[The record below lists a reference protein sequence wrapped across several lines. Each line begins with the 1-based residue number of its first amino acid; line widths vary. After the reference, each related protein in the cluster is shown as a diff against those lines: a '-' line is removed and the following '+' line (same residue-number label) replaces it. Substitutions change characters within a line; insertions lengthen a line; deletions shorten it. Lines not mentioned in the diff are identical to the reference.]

1 MSYSR
6 ENTISTHQRQSRPNG
21 TPCLP
26 RRSGRSYWGSLPSAL
41 CSLRYA
47 LCALVLLLS
56 AVAFYELLPRLISQI
71 QFLRAKNYIRQG
83 NYGLAISRLEK
94 ANTYRPQDSEILK
107 QLGDVYNKLGERK
120 SATREA
126 FRLTEKAKDAYVR
139 AALLNPLEVEI
150 AYGLARTES
159 RLEQLYQ
166 YLHPKDKANPYQPG
180 PHFKNTLRLRP
191 NGILYNYAF
200 ARYLYQHSENEKF
213 LGVIRTLVRIYPP
226 SYNDLKEQ
234 SFWSIAVKK
243 AVKDGLQQAI
253 KEDISPKN
261 THRIMS
267 TLLADDE
274 EWGEAIAH
282 YQEYLLHQELDNTS
296 GDYIHLGRLY
306 LKNGQPEEA
315 ELSFIRALDVTRE
328 RDKALRELY
337 NIYKKEDYHER
348 LYQFYQK
355 ARRRFIFS
363 PQMEIVTAQA
373 LINLKHYNQAQRI
386 LNELNDQEPTADAYY
401 WLARIYETEKD
412 WDRMEL
418 AIQKATV
425 LDPTNSHYRQTFY
438 GLLKR
443 LGKFETAENEIARTI
458 ENSDNPS
465 SGLFSE
471 RAQIRWKREDYL
483 GALKDWKSALQ
494 LTPGKA
500 YFHAQAAEACIKL
513 GHWTEALDY
522 YQKAVKLEPKNQ
534 RYTKRYLE
542 LKAGSS

>member
-6 ENTISTHQRQSRPNG
+6 ENTISTHERQSRPNG
-21 TPCLP
+21 TPSP
-26 RRSGRSYWGSLPSAL
+26 LPSAL

-56 AVAFYELLPRLISQI
+56 AVAFYALLPRLISQI
-71 QFLRAKNYIRQG
+71 HFIRAKNYTRQG

-94 ANTYRPQDSEILK
+94 ANTYRPKDSGILK
-107 QLGDVYNKLGERK
+107 ELGDVYNKLGERR
-120 SATREA
+120 SVTREA

-159 RLEQLYQ
+159 GLEQLYQ

-180 PHFKNTLRLRP
+180 PYFENTLRLRP
-191 NGILYNYAF
+191 NGILYNSAF
-200 ARYLYQHSENEKF
+200 ARYLYQHNENDKF

-234 SFWSIAVKK
+234 PFWSIAVKE

-261 THRIMS
+261 THKIMS

-274 EWGEAIAH
+274 EWDEAIAH
-282 YQEYLLHQELDNTS
+282 YRESLLHQEFDNTS

-306 LKNGQPEEA
+306 LKNRQPEEA
-315 ELSFIRALDVTRE
+315 ELSFFHALDMTRE
-328 RDKALRELY
+328 RDKALRALY
-337 NIYKKEDYHER
+337 NIYKKEDYPER

-355 ARRRFIFS
+355 AKRRFVFF

-373 LINLKHYNQAQRI
+373 LINIKHYNQAQRI
-386 LNELNDQEPTADAYY
+386 LNELNDQEPTAEAYY
-401 WLARIYETEKD
+401 WLARIYEIEKD

-425 LDPTNSHYRQTFY
+425 LDPNNSHYRQIFIS
-438 GLLKR
+438 LLKR
-443 LGKFETAENEIARTI
+443 LGKIEMVEKQIGQTI

-465 SGLFSE
+465 SGLFTE

-483 GALKDWKSALQ
+483 GALKDWKSAIQ
-494 LTPGKA
+494 LTPSKA
-500 YFHAQAAEACIKL
+500 YFHAQAAEAYMKL
-513 GHWTEALDY
+513 GDLAEALNY
-522 YQKAVKLEPKNQ
+522 YQKAVKLEPKNN
-534 RYTKRYLE
+534 RYSKRYRE

>member
-1 MSYSR
+1 
-6 ENTISTHQRQSRPNG
+6 
-21 TPCLP
+21 
-26 RRSGRSYWGSLPSAL
+26 
-41 CSLRYA
+41 
-47 LCALVLLLS
+47 VLLLS
-56 AVAFYELLPRLISQI
+56 AVAFYALLPRLISQI
-71 QFLRAKNYIRQG
+71 HFLRAKNYTRQG

-94 ANTYRPQDSEILK
+94 AHDYQPMDSEILK

-150 AYGLARTES
+150 VYGLARTES

-180 PHFKNTLRLRP
+180 PYFENTLRLRP
-191 NGILYNYAF
+191 NGILYNSAF
-200 ARYLYQHSENEKF
+200 ARYLYQHNENDKF

-234 SFWSIAVKK
+234 PFWSIAVKE

-261 THRIMS
+261 THKIMS

-274 EWGEAIAH
+274 EWDEAIAH
-282 YQEYLLHQELDNTS
+282 YRESLLHQEVDNTS

-306 LKNGQPEEA
+306 LKNRQPEEA
-315 ELSFIRALDVTRE
+315 ELSFFHALDMTRE
-328 RDKALRELY
+328 RDKALRALY
-337 NIYKKEDYHER
+337 NIYKKEDYPER
-348 LYQFYQK
+348 LYPFYQK
-355 ARRRFIFS
+355 AKRRFVFF

-373 LINLKHYNQAQRI
+373 LINIKHYNQAQRI
-386 LNELNDQEPTADAYY
+386 LNELNDQEPTAEAYY

-425 LDPTNSHYRQTFY
+425 LDPNNSHYRQIFIS
-438 GLLKR
+438 LLKR
-443 LGKFETAENEIARTI
+443 LGKIEMAEKQIGQTI

-465 SGLFSE
+465 SGLFTE
-471 RAQIRWKREDYL
+471 RAQLRWKREDYL
-483 GALKDWKSALQ
+483 GALKDWK
-494 LTPGKA
+494 
-500 YFHAQAAEACIKL
+500 
-513 GHWTEALDY
+513 
-522 YQKAVKLEPKNQ
+522 
-534 RYTKRYLE
+534 
-542 LKAGSS
+542 

>member
-1 MSYSR
+1 MSYSM
-6 ENTISTHQRQSRPNG
+6 ENTISTHGRQSGPNG
-21 TPCLP
+21 TPIP
-26 RRSGRSYWGSLPSAL
+26 
-41 CSLRYA
+41 LRYVF
-47 LCALVLLLS
+47 CALVLLLS
-56 AVAFYELLPRLISQI
+56 AAAFYALLPRLISQI
-71 QFLRAKNYIRQG
+71 HFLRAKNYIRQG

-94 ANTYRPQDSEILK
+94 ANTYRTKDSEILK

-159 RLEQLYQ
+159 RLEQLYKH
-166 YLHPKDKANPYQPG
+166 LHPKDKANPYQPG
-180 PHFKNTLRLRP
+180 SYFENTLRLRP
-191 NGILYNYAF
+191 NGILYNSAF
-200 ARYLYQHSENEKF
+200 ARYLYQHGENEKF
-213 LGVIRTLVRIYPP
+213 LRVIRTLARIYPP
-226 SYNDLKEQ
+226 SYYDLKEQ
-234 SFWSIAVKK
+234 PFWSIAVKE

-261 THRIMS
+261 THRIIS

-274 EWGEAIAH
+274 EWNEAIAH
-282 YQEYLLHQELDNTS
+282 YREALLHQEFNNTS

-306 LKNGQPEEA
+306 LKNGQPEDA
-315 ELSFIRALDVTRE
+315 ELSFFRALDIARE
-328 RDKALRELY
+328 RDRALRALY
-337 NIYKKEDYHER
+337 NIYKKEDFPVR

-355 ARRRFIFS
+355 AKRRFIFS

-373 LINLKHYNQAQRI
+373 LINIKHYNQAQRI
-386 LNELNDQEPTADAYY
+386 LNELNDQEPTAEAYY

-425 LDPTNSHYRQTFY
+425 LDPNNSHYRQIFIS
-438 GLLKR
+438 LLKR
-443 LGKFETAENEIARTI
+443 LGRTEAVENEIDRTI
-458 ENSDNPS
+458 QNSENPPPN
-465 SGLFSE
+465 LFSE

-483 GALKDWKSALQ
+483 GALKDWKSAIRLS
-494 LTPGKA
+494 PRKA
-500 YFHAQAAEACIKL
+500 SLYARAAEACIKL
-513 GHWTEALDY
+513 GDWTEALDY
-522 YQKAVKLEPKNQ
+522 YQKAVKLEPKNK